1 MAIPVWVLVGPT
13 AVGKT
18 QMALQLAP
26 ELDAEIISA
35 DSQQIY
41 RHLNI
46 GTAKPTIQERG
57 GVSYHLIDVI
67 DPDHEFSVAD
77 FKKLVDELIVRLWE
91 KGKVPFLVGG
101 SGLYIQA
108 VIDGIFPGPGK
119 DPLLRENLKKEA
131 EVEGSIAL
139 HQKLELVD
147 PEAALRIHPHDLRR
161 IIRALEIYY
170 LTGESISF
178 WQKQSQKEKPPYQ
191 VTMVGLNCERTVL
204 YRLINQRVDKM
215 IENGLAEEVKNLLE
229 RFRQDLPSLQSLGYR
244 EIVGYLKGKYNLPDA
259 VRLIKR
265 NTRRYAK
272 RQLTWFRKD
281 TRIVWFDAL
290 DSKTKEKVR
299 SLFLTCK
306 AS

>member
-1 MAIPVWVLVGPT
+1 
-13 AVGKT
+13 
-18 QMALQLAP
+18 
-26 ELDAEIISA
+26 
-35 DSQQIY
+35 
-41 RHLNI
+41 
-46 GTAKPTIQERG
+46 
-57 GVSYHLIDVI
+57 
-67 DPDHEFSVAD
+67 
-77 FKKLVDELIVRLWE
+77 
-91 KGKVPFLVGG
+91 
-101 SGLYIQA
+101 
-108 VIDGIFPGPGK
+108 
-119 DPLLRENLKKEA
+119 
-131 EVEGSIAL
+131 
-139 HQKLELVD
+139 LVD

-178 WQKQSQKEKPPYQ
+178 WQKQSQKEKPSYQ

-229 RFRQDLPSLQSLGYR
+229 RFRPDLPSLQSLGYR
-244 EIVGYLKGKYNLPDA
+244 EIVDYLKGKYNLPDA

-290 DSKTKEKVR
+290 DPKTKEKVR

-306 AS
+306 ASLNVR